1 MCLSIRLSQVHGHVH
16 VHAYR
21 RVAARNSLKNEK
33 RWSDCR
39 LTGKAVN
46 RAQAHPA
53 ATVPT
58 TGHATTILHTL
69 ELPSWSPR
77 GSGATQTSTS
87 TSACCTRT
95 ERSTSDEAFSRHTSC
110 FSMKQAASNWPAS
123 RTTWSN
129 QLQLVA
135 PSENDHQLPLLCS
148 CEHEAS
154 LGQWPHA
161 AAMSRAMRRRQL
173 LQLQQQP
180 QRRHRG

>member
-1 MCLSIRLSQVHGHVH
+1 MKRATSLLEWRSDDDEVRDREVFPHLVL
-16 VHAYR
+16 
-21 RVAARNSLKNEK
+21 AAPARTTVGLKTEK
-33 RWSDCR
+33 NWSDCR

-95 ERSTSDEAFSRHTSC
+95 ERSTSDEAFSRLTSC
-110 FSMKQAASNWPAS
+110 FSMKQAASSWPVS
-123 RTTWSN
+123 RTT
-129 QLQLVA
+129 
-135 PSENDHQLPLLCS
+135 
-148 CEHEAS
+148 
-154 LGQWPHA
+154 
-161 AAMSRAMRRRQL
+161 
-173 LQLQQQP
+173 
-180 QRRHRG
+180 

>member
-1 MCLSIRLSQVHGHVH
+1 MNEGALPALMTNCVGSGGLAGPVIGTSFDSAHEIGPVINHHWHESPLCPIGDPLRTPSCAGGS
-16 VHAYR
+16 R
-21 RVAARNSLKNEK
+21 RVAAPIGPKSEEK
-33 RWSDCR
+33 WSDCR

-95 ERSTSDEAFSRHTSC
+95 ERSTSDEAFSRLTSC
-110 FSMKQAASNWPAS
+110 FSMKQAASSWPVS
-123 RTTWSN
+123 RTT
-129 QLQLVA
+129 
-135 PSENDHQLPLLCS
+135 
-148 CEHEAS
+148 
-154 LGQWPHA
+154 
-161 AAMSRAMRRRQL
+161 
-173 LQLQQQP
+173 
-180 QRRHRG
+180 